1 MSGVF
6 QPRKILLIAHKIH
19 SLLVI
24 EAGRIG
30 NVLCFQKLRVMA
42 EVGA

>member
-1 MSGVF
+1 MSGIF
-6 QPRKILLIAHKIH
+6 QSRKMLLIAHEIH

-30 NVLCFQKLRVMA
+30 NVLSVFS
-42 EVGA
+42 EIESNG